1 MKDDKVAVLEGL
13 LFVVGDE
20 GLTLEQICNI
30 LEITMDEA
38 KELLMELK
46 KSYEDVKRGIRISYL
61 GNAFKLTTKKEHK
74 EYYEKLI
81 VNPETNTLS
90 QSALETLAIIAYH
103 QPITRAEVDE
113 MQGVNNSWVIRKL
126 VAKGL
131 VKEVGKS
138 TMPGRPNLY
147 GTTSDFLDYF
157 GLATL
162 NDLPKLPTKEVE
174 TDDKDLFQSIYKEN
188 PTSEEVAV

>member
-38 KELLMELK
+38 NELLMELK

-113 MQGVNNSWVIRKL
+113 MRGVNNSWVIRKL

>member
-1 MKDDKVAVLEGL
+1 MKDNKIAVLEGL

-20 GLTLEQICNI
+20 GLTLDQICNI
-30 LEITMDEA
+30 LEISMEDA

-46 KSYEDVKRGIRISYL
+46 KSYEDTSRGIRISYL

-74 EYYEKLI
+74 AYYEKLI

-103 QPITRAEVDE
+103 QPITRVEVDE
-113 MQGVNNSWVIRKL
+113 MRGVNNSWVIRKL

-157 GLATL
+157 GLATI
-162 NDLPKLPTKEVE
+162 NDLPKLPSDEVDNDE
-174 TDDKDLFQSIYKEN
+174 TDLFQSIYKEN
-188 PTSEEVAV
+188 TGKEEVTV